1 MRWNRSLILAIFAS
15 VLATSPATAQGAC
28 PTEPTFQNF
37 TGGGTV
43 ACACFVENEQ
53 AGAIFDVP
61 ASHYPIEILK
71 VGIGYG
77 SLFGG
82 SPQVL
87 EQAIHIYGAGLPNPG
102 APIFTLDG
110 PQLTDGVINEFD
122 LEPILGE
129 IIVDSGPFSVTLQF
143 LEDNVG
149 NEFHPTAIH
158 DGNGCQLG
166 KNLIQIDTGAW
177 FDACALGVTGDWIFT
192 VTYRQVNCAPPN
204 LAGAVPTG
212 AGGSTPLTLEKF
224 GANLLLG
231 WGPSCST
238 NDTDYEIYEGQVGSY
253 YSHGLKLC
261 STGGAAGAIVFPAS
275 GNTYYLVVPAN
286 ATAEGSYGLTGN
298 GVERPQGV
306 AACKAQQAGACTP

>member
-1 MRWNRSLILAIFAS
+1 LTRIEW
-15 VLATSPATAQGAC
+15 
-28 PTEPTFQNF
+28 
-37 TGGGTV
+37 
-43 ACACFVENEQ
+43 Q

-110 PQLTDGVINEFD
+110 PQLTDGVINEFN

-129 IIVDSGPFSVTLQF
+129 IIIDSGPFSVTLQF

-158 DGNGCQLG
+158 DGNGCQPG
-166 KNLIQIDTGAW
+166 KNLIQI
-177 FDACALGVTGDWIFT
+177 
-192 VTYRQVNCAPPN
+192 
-204 LAGAVPTG
+204 
-212 AGGSTPLTLEKF
+212 
-224 GANLLLG
+224 
-231 WGPSCST
+231 
-238 NDTDYEIYEGQVGSY
+238 DTDYEIYEGQVGSY

-261 STGGAAGAIVFPAS
+261 STGGASGAIVFPAA

-286 ATAEGSYGLTGN
+286 ATAEAPMAWQGMASSARPALPRARLSKQAPARPDDGPSGLS
-298 GVERPQGV
+298 Q
-306 AACKAQQAGACTP
+306 

>member
-1 MRWNRSLILAIFAS
+1 MTRIEW
-15 VLATSPATAQGAC
+15 
-28 PTEPTFQNF
+28 
-37 TGGGTV
+37 
-43 ACACFVENEQ
+43 Q

-110 PQLTDGVINEFD
+110 PQLTDGVINEFN

-129 IIVDSGPFSVTLQF
+129 IIIDSGPFSVTLQF

-158 DGNGCQLG
+158 DGNGCQPG
-166 KNLIQIDTGAW
+166 KNLIQI
-177 FDACALGVTGDWIFT
+177 
-192 VTYRQVNCAPPN
+192 
-204 LAGAVPTG
+204 
-212 AGGSTPLTLEKF
+212 
-224 GANLLLG
+224 
-231 WGPSCST
+231 
-238 NDTDYEIYEGQVGSY
+238 DTDYEIYEGQVGSY

-261 STGGAAGAIVFPAS
+261 STGGASGAIVFPAA

-286 ATAEGSYGLTGN
+286 ATAEGSYGVAGN
-298 GVERPQGV
+298 GVERPPGI